1 MECRQ
6 SAVGMELK
14 FQVVGMELKFPV
26 KSIHSTFI
34 KNESVC
40 QTAKAPRR
48 QGLFSLTPTFD
59 FTHAIITGRSFLL
72 LYTDVILLCSIRKV
86 FYINM
91 YMYSLNISIHYKYIM
106 IITYLCNIIMF
117 YT

>member
-6 SAVGMELK
+6 SAAGMERK

-48 QGLFSLTPTFD
+48 QGLFSLTPTFGLHAGRSREVKTGSD
-59 FTHAIITGRSFLL
+59 HRVCTTTGAKAPRRQGLFSLAPTFDVTHAGDSWG
-72 LYTDVILLCSIRKV
+72 V
-86 FYINM
+86 
-91 YMYSLNISIHYKYIM
+91 
-106 IITYLCNIIMF
+106 TYVNL
-117 YT
+117 

>member
-1 MECRQ
+1 MER
-6 SAVGMELK
+6 K

-59 FTHAIITGRSFLL
+59 FTHAGWEVNLADRQGAKAPRLVF
-72 LYTDVILLCSIRKV
+72 TDPH
-86 FYINM
+86 F
-91 YMYSLNISIHYKYIM
+91 
-106 IITYLCNIIMF
+106 
-117 YT
+117 

>member
-6 SAVGMELK
+6 SAVGMERK

-48 QGLFSLTPTFD
+48 QGLFSLAPTFG
-59 FTHAIITGRSFLL
+59 FH
-72 LYTDVILLCSIRKV
+72 V
-86 FYINM
+86 
-91 YMYSLNISIHYKYIM
+91 
-106 IITYLCNIIMF
+106 
-117 YT
+117 

>member
-6 SAVGMELK
+6 SAAGMERK

-86 FYINM
+86 FYIICM
-91 YMYSLNISIHYKYIM
+91 YIYIYIHYIYIYNDYCILM
-106 IITYLCNIIMF
+106 
-117 YT
+117 